1 MAVKIL
7 KKRLVVRVLIILLL
21 LIVFYS
27 NSFQR
32 LLNPI
37 QFKETI
43 YHYSEIHQVDPLL
56 VSAVIRVES
65 RFNHEALSQKGA
77 MGLMQIMPTTGQW
90 VAEQLGISDFESSM
104 LLDPEINI
112 RLGTWYIANL
122 QREFQDR
129 NPLVI
134 AAYNGGRGNVN
145 KWLEQEVWD
154 GQEETI
160 IDIPFPETR
169 DFVKKV
175 LFNYRKYQK
184 IYE

>member
-7 KKRLVVRVLIILLL
+7 KKRLVFRVLLVLV
-21 LIVFYS
+21 LIMVFYS
-27 NSFQR
+27 NCFQR
-32 LLNPI
+32 LINPI

-43 YHYSEIHQVDPLL
+43 DYYSEIHQVDPLL

-65 RFNHEALSQKGA
+65 RFNQKAVSQKGA
-77 MGLMQIMPTTGQW
+77 MGLMQIMPTTGEW
-90 VAEQLGISDFESSM
+90 AAEQIGISDFESSM
-104 LLDPEINI
+104 LLDPQFNI

-122 QREFQDR
+122 QKEFQDK

-145 KWLEQEVWD
+145 KWLEQKIWD

-160 IDIPFPETR
+160 YDIPYPETR
-169 DFVKKV
+169 EYVKKV